1 MRDTE
6 FFQHLINTLLSGIT
20 IKLGDRFEHREQVIP
35 YGQAPEDGGLLR
47 QVSDPFASP
56 MMHSKPTDVFTIKQD
71 GALVAPDEAAD
82 HIEAGGFSSAV
93 WTEQANDFAAADTD
107 IDIIDNRRS
116 AKLLDQ
122 ALGSK

>member
-1 MRDTE
+1 MGSEMCIRD
-6 FFQHLINTLLSGIT
+6 
-20 IKLGDRFEHREQVIP
+20 RVIP

-82 HIEAGGFSSAV
+82 HIEAGGFPGAV
-93 WTEQANDFAAADTD
+93 WTEQTNDFAATDTD
-107 IDIIDNRRS
+107 INVIDNFCL

-122 ALGSK
+122 ALGGK